1 MLKRIG
7 SYAREDLEKTLGEKV
22 NLQTWVKVRKGW
34 QDEDSLVKK
43 FKPEFKQ

>member
-7 SYAREDLEKTLGEKV
+7 SFAREDLEKTLGEKV

-34 QDEDSLVKK
+34 QDEENLVKK